1 MQPSLAV
8 RLGLS
13 APDHSTAD
21 PRREDEGVLGL
32 MARSLMYLFF
42 AGATLTLAP
51 LLFPHGAAIDESRIL
66 VTSGCGYAM
75 ALVLLVGYDR
85 LPSWAF
91 QVFLAASTMLIEWA
105 IYGSGDET
113 SPYAAFYFWIA
124 IYAFYFFTRVQA
136 IMQILFIVC
145 AYAAVLGFV
154 AEPTS
159 TPVLRWAITTSA
171 LVIAGAMIGLL
182 QERVARLARAMRHDT
197 LTQLLN
203 RRGFYELLDTD
214 IERARRSGKPLTVVV
229 GHVDDF
235 KAVSDELGGR
245 SLDRMLERLAS
256 LLQNTKRGMDR
267 AARLGTEQFALIVAD
282 ADEHGAYILAERL
295 RREIRDAFE
304 GEDVKVT
311 LSFGLATFPKHGAT
325 AEAVVHAAEQAVYA
339 SKQLGRDRSVIYS
352 PEIAGIVL
360 AAQGRR
366 EGQGGGTLPAVL
378 ALAEVL
384 DIRDGGTAEHS
395 QTVGRF
401 AEMIAR
407 RLDLQPEL
415 VKRIRLAGILHDV
428 GKIAVP
434 DSVLRKPGPLTDEE
448 WDEMRKHPEIG
459 AMILD
464 GADLRD
470 ISSWV
475 RAHHERPDGRGYP
488 SGLSGRDIPL
498 EARILAVADAY
509 EAMVSDRVYR
519 PGMAAAE
526 ARAELRRYAGTQFDE
541 RVVEVFC
548 TALEQQ
554 DDVDDVASTVSAA
567 A

>member
-1 MQPSLAV
+1 MRASLAV

-13 APDHSTAD
+13 APDHGSAD
-21 PRREDEGVLGL
+21 SGQAGERDTGL
-32 MARSLMYLFF
+32 MARSLMYLFV
-42 AGATLTLAP
+42 AGATLGLAP
-51 LLFPHGAAIDESRIL
+51 LLFPHGDGIDEYRIL
-66 VTSGCGYAM
+66 ITSGCGYAM
-75 ALVLLVGYDR
+75 ALVLLLGYDR
-85 LPSWAF
+85 LPPWAF
-91 QVFLAASTMLIEWA
+91 QVFLAASTMLIEWS
-105 IYGSGDET
+105 IYGSRDET

-136 IMQILFIVC
+136 IVQIVFIVC
-145 AYAAVLGFV
+145 AYAAVLAFV

-159 TPVLRWAITTSA
+159 APVVRWAITTSA
-171 LVIAGAMIGLL
+171 LVVAGAMIGLL
-182 QERVARLARAMRHDT
+182 QERVARLARAVRHDT

-214 IERARRSGKPLTVVV
+214 VERARRSGKPLTVVV
-229 GHVDDF
+229 GHIDDF
-235 KAVSDELGGR
+235 KALSDELGGR
-245 SLDRMLERLAS
+245 ALERMIVRLGT
-256 LLQNTKRGMDR
+256 LLQDTKRDMDR
-267 AARLGTEQFALIVAD
+267 AARLGDGEFALIVAD

-295 RREIRDAFE
+295 RREVREAFD
-304 GEDVKVT
+304 GEDVKFT
-311 LSFGLATFPKHGAT
+311 LSFGLAAFPKHGAT

-366 EGQGGGTLPAVL
+366 DGQGGGTLPAVL

-407 RLDLQPEL
+407 RLDLPAEL
-415 VKRIRLAGILHDV
+415 VKRIRIAGVLHDV
-428 GKIAVP
+428 GKIAIP

-448 WDEMRKHPEIG
+448 WDEIRKHPEIG

-470 ISSWV
+470 IASWV

-488 SGLSGRDIPL
+488 LGLSGRDIPL
-498 EARILAVADAY
+498 EARILATADAY
-509 EAMVSDRVYR
+509 EAMIADRVYR
-519 PGMAAAE
+519 PGMPATE
-526 ARAELRRYAGTQFDE
+526 AREELRRYAGTQFDE
-541 RVVEVFC
+541 RVVDVFC
-548 TALEQQ
+548 AALEEQ
-554 DDVDDVASTVSAA
+554 DGVDGLASAVPAA